1 MASAAVLA
9 DPSPDG
15 EALGSG
21 DGEGEVSVGV
31 GAGSVGDGVGG
42 GSSAGSVVVEGVVGS
57 GEGGMEL
64 VGAVGFGRAGVE
76 LEDVGGLLAVDEPD
90 GRDGTVSLGPGRG
103 TGSAACS
110 SRLFVVA
117 VTTPFGTKREVSP
130 IAPSPLRSK
139 KPFHDSTVATYS
151 PE

>member
-1 MASAAVLA
+1 M
-9 DPSPDG
+9 
-15 EALGSG
+15 
-21 DGEGEVSVGV
+21 
-31 GAGSVGDGVGG
+31 
-42 GSSAGSVVVEGVVGS
+42 VVEGVVGS
-57 GEGGMEL
+57 GEGGAEL

-103 TGSAACS
+103 TGSDACS
-110 SRLFVVA
+110 SRLVDVA

-139 KPFHDSTVATYS
+139 KPFQDSTVATYS

>member
-1 MASAAVLA
+1 M
-9 DPSPDG
+9 
-15 EALGSG
+15 
-21 DGEGEVSVGV
+21 
-31 GAGSVGDGVGG
+31 
-42 GSSAGSVVVEGVVGS
+42 VVEGVVGS
-57 GEGGMEL
+57 GEGGMVPAAGVGL

-103 TGSAACS
+103 TGSDACS

>member
-57 GEGGMEL
+57 GEGGVVPAAGVGL

-139 KPFHDSTVATYS
+139 
-151 PE
+151 